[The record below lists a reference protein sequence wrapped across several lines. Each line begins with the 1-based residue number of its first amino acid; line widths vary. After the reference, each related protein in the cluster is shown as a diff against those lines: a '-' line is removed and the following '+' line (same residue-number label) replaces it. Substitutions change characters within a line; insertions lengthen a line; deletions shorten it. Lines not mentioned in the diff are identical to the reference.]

1 MVSVSSFGAVGDG
14 VHDDSAA
21 FQQALDGA
29 GEIRI
34 PQGCYRIGK
43 TLKIPSGTTVL
54 AQPNARMVMDGSRRW
69 GQGEFLLDNADHHR
83 GNRDIQII
91 GGIWDGNNRGEQ
103 MVKGDI
109 ADLTGYSGAVLNFC
123 HVENLVLRDLTVA
136 NSLTYNIRMARLDG
150 FSIEN
155 VAFLSDAPA
164 HNQDGLHFNGEVRH
178 GRVRNIRALSYGQTN
193 DDLIALNADDS
204 LERVENVGMVR
215 GPIEDITFENL
226 YAENCH
232 TLIRL
237 LSVYAPIRNITI
249 TNVYGGFRCYAVN
262 ADGARYCRTPLFQEA
277 QEPAGIGCLENVCI
291 DGLCCYYTGQ
301 DGRQPAILM
310 ESRGKNVQ
318 IRDFRMVRQGL
329 GNPAFQAGNLPATE
343 ITADGTRCILADKQ
357 QRLQLE
363 TFRNLEL
370 NTRGL

>member
-1 MVSVSSFGAVGDG
+1 MASVRSFGAVGDG
-14 VHDDSAA
+14 IQDDSAA
-21 FQQALDGA
+21 FQKALDGA
-29 GEIRI
+29 GQILI

-43 TLKIPSGTTVL
+43 TLKIHSGTTIV
-54 AQPNARMVMDGSRRW
+54 AEPNARMVMDGSRRW
-69 GQGEFLLDNADHHR
+69 SQGEFLLDNADHDR
-83 GNRDIQII
+83 GNRDIRII

-103 MVKGDI
+103 IVKGDI
-109 ADLTGYSGAVLNFC
+109 LDLSGYSGAVLNFC
-123 HVENLVLRDLTVA
+123 HVENLVLQDLTVA

-150 FSIEN
+150 FVIDN

-204 LERVENVGMVR
+204 MERVENVGMVR
-215 GPIEDITFENL
+215 GPIEDVVFENL

-237 LSVYAPIRNITI
+237 LSVTAPIRNITI
-249 TNVYGGFRCYAVN
+249 RNVYGGFRCYAVN
-262 ADGARYCRTPLFQEA
+262 ADGARYCRTPLFRDE
-277 QEPAGIGCLENVCI
+277 QEPAGIGCLENICI
-291 DGLCCYYTGQ
+291 DGLTCYYTGQ
-301 DGRQPAILM
+301 DASQPAILM

-318 IRDFRMVRQGL
+318 IHNFRMIKSNL
-329 GNPAFQAGNLPATE
+329 GNPAFQAGNIPGTE
-343 ITADGTRCILADKQ
+343 IAADGTCCTLADKQ

-363 TFRNLEL
+363 SFQNLVM
-370 NTRGL
+370 NTKGL